1 MEEEELEAM
10 EREQIEVVF
19 VLDTVKLECV
29 VEREVWPLVRQ
40 ELESIYWFYLK
51 TVYVWRM

>member
-1 MEEEELEAM
+1 MEGEELEAM

-29 VEREVWPLVRQ
+29 VEQEMWHLVRQ
-40 ELESIYWFYLK
+40 EVKSIYWFCLK

>member
-40 ELESIYWFYLK
+40 ELESIYWFCLK
-51 TVYVWRM
+51 TIYVWRM

>member
-29 VEREVWPLVRQ
+29 VEQEMWPLVRQ
-40 ELESIYWFYLK
+40 ELESIYWFCLK
-51 TVYVWRM
+51 TIYVWRM

>member
-29 VEREVWPLVRQ
+29 VEQEMWPLVRQ
-40 ELESIYWFYLK
+40 ELESIYWFCLK